1 MKSKPAELSAGLV
14 AIKGAAAPSP
24 DMPSRAGGPTLVPEP
39 VPPKAA
45 TRPAARKGKAGPA
58 EEKEAN
64 LAPLNFR
71 IPASFRRE
79 FRTYAAT
86 HDLKLNE
93 LLRLSFEAYRRLQHY
108 QGVGGCADSH
118 PIVGVAPSRQLFS
131 AAVKELSA
139 SEILK
144 GIPRDSAT

>member
-1 MKSKPAELSAGLV
+1 MKSRPAELSAGLV

-24 DMPSRAGGPTLVPEP
+24 DMPGRAGAALAAVPPPVPE
-39 VPPKAA
+39 AA
-45 TRPAARKGKAGPA
+45 QAASSKPTIKPQARRGKAEPA

-79 FRTYAAT
+79 FKTYAAT

-93 LLRLSFEAYRRLQHY
+93 LLRRSFEAYRKQ
-108 QGVGGCADSH
+108 Q
-118 PIVGVAPSRQLFS
+118 
-131 AAVKELSA
+131 
-139 SEILK
+139 
-144 GIPRDSAT
+144 RD